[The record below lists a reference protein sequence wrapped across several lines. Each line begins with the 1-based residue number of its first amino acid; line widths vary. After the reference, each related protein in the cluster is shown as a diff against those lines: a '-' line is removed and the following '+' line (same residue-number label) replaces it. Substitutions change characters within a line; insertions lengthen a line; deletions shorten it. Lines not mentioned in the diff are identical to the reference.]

1 MMSHSRE
8 EFTKTVKSIMKI
20 TVVTALVRM
29 DMIIRKTAKH
39 FFTHFS
45 CGKKKKCCL
54 KNKYISSRAFKLKYV
69 I

>member
-1 MMSHSRE
+1 MSHSRE
-8 EFTKTVKSIMKI
+8 KFTKTVKSIMKI

-39 FFTHFS
+39 FFFTHFS
-45 CGKKKKCCL
+45 CGKKIFCL
-54 KNKYISSRAFKLKYV
+54 KNKYISSCAFKLKYV

>member
-1 MMSHSRE
+1 
-8 EFTKTVKSIMKI
+8 MKI

-29 DMIIRKTAKH
+29 DKIIRKTAKH

-45 CGKKKKCCL
+45 CGKKKYCL
-54 KNKYISSRAFKLKYV
+54 KNKYISSCALKLKYV